1 MKRRTYLAVVL
12 LFSIA
17 FATEALP
24 VLGQGV
30 SSEEASR
37 LILNVYLDGTG
48 KALVT
53 GYAEN
58 PERLPFLNSSQYSYE
73 NGTSQLYALTN
84 ALTQKDGDIWTL
96 IFESA
101 GYYEDYRVTFYLP
114 SDFQVKNVSSSQGL
128 EHLLSASNDSLAL
141 DFQGYDVL
149 NPIATI
155 EYQQPLETGA
165 PPASRPQNLLP
176 VLLILALGAIA
187 ALGWSY
193 AARRQQRPSPSAA
206 DIGKPEKPASIKDS
220 AKLREGT
227 ASTAHSGPEEPEE
240 GRDVTAGAGVQPTNA
255 PLNEV
260 EVPGEIASDMAA
272 ETAAGTETKAA
283 AGTATDE
290 TGTCEVTPAPLN
302 RAQQYEED
310 VSSEPREFE
319 EGEEASVEAEA
330 QLSGVPA
337 ERIEISS
344 EMAAVME
351 TLTPRERAILQ
362 ALIDRGGR
370 STQADLRYE
379 TCTPKS
385 SLTGIIYSLER
396 RKLVIKKEWGRTNV
410 IELSDWFLSKKE
422 QS

>member
-1 MKRRTYLAVVL
+1 MMRRTCLTIVL

-17 FATEALP
+17 FVTEALP
-24 VLGQGV
+24 ALGQGI

-53 GYAEN
+53 GYAED
-58 PERLPFLNSSQYSYE
+58 PDGLPFLNSSQYSYE
-73 NGTSQLYALTN
+73 NETSQLYALTN
-84 ALTQKDGDIWTL
+84 ALTRKEGDTWTL
-96 IFESA
+96 TFESP

-114 SDFQVKNVSSSQGL
+114 SDFRVKNVSSSQGL

-149 NPIATI
+149 DPVATI
-155 EYQQPLETGA
+155 EYQQPLEASA
-165 PPASRPQNLLP
+165 PPASRPQDYLP
-176 VLLILALGAIA
+176 LLLILAVGAA
-187 ALGWSY
+187 ATLGWRY
-193 AARRQQRPSPSAA
+193 AARRPQGPGPSVA
-206 DIGKPEKPASIKDS
+206 DVEKPASVQDS

-227 ASTAHSGPEEPEE
+227 ASTTHSGSEGPED
-240 GRDVTAGAGVQPTNA
+240 GKDTTAEVGAQPTNVL
-255 PLNEV
+255 PD
-260 EVPGEIASDMAA
+260 EVPGEIAADMAA
-272 ETAAGTETKAA
+272 EAATETAAGTAT
-283 AGTATDE
+283 GTAAELKTPEE
-290 TGTCEVTPAPLN
+290 TPTPSEQ
-302 RAQQYEED
+302 AQQYEED
-310 VSSEPREFE
+310 ISSESE
-319 EGEEASVEAEA
+319 EPKEVDEEEEARTEADAEVR
-330 QLSGVPA
+330 LSKAPA
-337 ERIEISS
+337 EKIEISS

-379 TCTPKS
+379 TRTPKS

-410 IELSDWFLSKKE
+410 IELSEWFSSKKE
-422 QS
+422 RS

>member
-1 MKRRTYLAVVL
+1 MTRRTYLAIVL

-17 FATEALP
+17 FAIEALP
-24 VLGQGV
+24 VLGQGD

-58 PERLPFLNSSQYSYE
+58 PDGLPFLNSSQYSYE
-73 NGTSQLYALTN
+73 NETSQLYALTN
-84 ALTQKDGDIWTL
+84 ALTRKDGEIWTL
-96 IFESA
+96 IFESS

-114 SDFQVKNVSSSQGL
+114 SDFKVKNVSSSQGL

-149 NPIATI
+149 DPVATI
-155 EYQQPLETGA
+155 EYQQPLETSA
-165 PPASRPQNLLP
+165 PPASIPQDLLP
-176 VLLILALGAIA
+176 LLLILAVGAAA
-187 ALGWSY
+187 ALGWRY
-193 AARRQQRPSPSAA
+193 AARRSQGPGPSTA
-206 DIGKPEKPASIKDS
+206 DVEKPASVQDS

-227 ASTAHSGPEEPEE
+227 TSTMYSGPEEPEE
-240 GRDVTAGAGVQPTNA
+240 GKDATSGAGAQLTNA
-255 PLNEV
+255 PPDEV
-260 EVPGEIASDMAA
+260 KVPGEIADDMAA
-272 ETAAGTETKAA
+272 EAAIETATETVA
-283 AGTATDE
+283 E
-290 TGTCEVTPAPLN
+290 TKTPEETPVPLEQ
-302 RAQQYEED
+302 AQPYEED
-310 VSSEPREFE
+310 LSSEPGGLE
-319 EGEEASVEAEA
+319 EVDEEEEARTEAEA
-330 QLSGVPA
+330 EVQLSRAPV
-337 ERIEISS
+337 EKIEISS

-379 TCTPKS
+379 TRTPKS

-410 IELSDWFLSKKE
+410 IELSEWFLSKKE